1 MASALIAQGMAGIAL
16 ALGGG
21 FSTVAAPPPVAPSPN
36 VCLRGTGSLGWCGDG
51 GPATRAK
58 LARPGDVAVAP
69 DGALVVADTQNQV
82 IRRIDTAGV
91 ITTIAGTGAR
101 GRAPGSVSARR
112 ATFRYPRGVAVDGDG
127 SVLVADS
134 GNDALRRIDGSG
146 WVTTIAAGLRGVAD
160 VVVAAPGEYLVAAAG
175 EDRVV
180 RVSADGTKTPLAG
193 SGRRGFSGDGG
204 PADRARLD
212 APSALAV
219 SADGLLIADT
229 GNGVVR
235 LVAPDNRISTVA
247 GRPPAAAPGPTQAT
261 RVALGRPLG
270 VTATPDGGFVVGASA
285 LLWQVAP
292 GGVAHVLAGTARPGF
307 NTDSGTA
314 LSTRLEPTQLAL
326 GATAR
331 SCWPTRATIASG
343 ASRWAGWRRS
353 RAADARACGWL
364 PSCSRRSSPPRGRRA
379 RPHSGAAATGKRC
392 SRRR

>member
-1 MASALIAQGMAGIAL
+1 VVWRRRPRDARQ
-16 ALGGG
+16 
-21 FSTVAAPPPVAPSPN
+21 T
-36 VCLRGTGSLGWCGDG
+36 C
-51 GPATRAK
+51 
-58 LARPGDVAVAP
+58 RPGDVAVTP

-285 LLWQVAP
+285 VLWQVAP

-326 GATAR
+326 AGDGAIVLADTRNDRVRRVALGR
-331 SCWPTRATIASG
+331 VETLAGSGRPSLRLAPVVLAPFVSPTGPTGS
-343 ASRWAGWRRS
+343 
-353 RAADARACGWL
+353 
-364 PSCSRRSSPPRGRRA
+364 
-379 RPHSGAAATGKRC
+379 PHSGAAATGKRC